1 MYEKPKILPEGD
13 KAVLVEFG
21 NEISEE
27 CNDKVMALYG
37 FLKEKNIKGIISLVP
52 TYRSLLIK
60 YEPLTIPYKE
70 ITSKIENMLSS
81 IDKSSYKNAKVIEIP
96 VVYGDEFGPD
106 LEFVASYNKL
116 TPEEVIEIH
125 TKPLYRI
132 YMLGFTMGF
141 AYLGGMSEKIATPRL
156 ERPRE
161 KIPAGSVGIADKQ
174 TGIYPI
180 ESPGGWRLIGQTPVK
195 IYDPKNERPILLEAG
210 NYLKFVRIAKEEFY
224 KIREEVNNGKF
235 NVKTYDYAN

>member
-27 CNDKVMALYG
+27 CNDRVMALYS
-37 FLKEKNIKGIISLVP
+37 FLKEEKIKGIISLIP

-60 YEPLTIPYKE
+60 YEPLIIPYTE
-70 ITSKIENMLSS
+70 ITAKIKNILSS
-81 IDKSSYKNAKVIEIP
+81 IDKASYKNAKVIEIP

-195 IYDPKNERPILLEAG
+195 IYDPKSEKPILLEAG
-210 NYLKFVRIAKEEFY
+210 NYLKFVRITKEEFF
-224 KIREEVNNGKF
+224 KIKEEVNQGKF
-235 NVKTYDYAN
+235 KVNMYDYTN

>member
-13 KAVLVEFG
+13 RAILVEFG

-27 CNDKVMALYG
+27 CNNKVMALYN
-37 FLKEKNIKGIISLVP
+37 FFKEEKPKEIVSLIP

-60 YEPLTIPYKE
+60 YDPLLVPYKE
-70 ITSKIENMLSS
+70 IAEKVEKALSS
-81 IDKSSYKNAKVIEIP
+81 IKDTAYKNAKVIEIP

-195 IYDPKNERPILLEAG
+195 IYDPNSQNPILLEAG
-210 NYLKFVRIAKEEFY
+210 NYLKFVRITKEEFF
-224 KIREEVNNGKF
+224 KIKEEVNQGKF
-235 NVKTYDYAN
+235 KVNIYDYTN